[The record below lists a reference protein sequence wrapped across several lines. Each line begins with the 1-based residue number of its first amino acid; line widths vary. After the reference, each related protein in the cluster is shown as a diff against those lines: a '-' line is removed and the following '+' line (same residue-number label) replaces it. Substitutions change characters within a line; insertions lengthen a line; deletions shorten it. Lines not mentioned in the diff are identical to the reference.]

1 MIVVPPVQA
10 YGSPA
15 ALELGQRL
23 ANVISEYRASRPGT
37 TAEDVRQALRIA
49 GQTTGGGADRSRT
62 VLIVAAGVAA
72 LALLMPIVLRP
83 AAVRPGAGPWVPL
96 MMIGLI
102 AAVFLAIRAM
112 RR

>member
-1 MIVVPPVQA
+1 MIVVPPVHA

-23 ANVISEYRASRPGT
+23 ANVINEYRASRPGT
-37 TAEDVRQALRIA
+37 TGEDVRAALRIA
-49 GQTTGGGADRSRT
+49 GQTVGNGADRRRT
-62 VLIVAAGVAA
+62 VLIVAGVAA
-72 LALLMPIVLRP
+72 LAAMLMPIVLRP
-83 AAVRPGAGPWVPL
+83 GAVRPGAGPWVPL
-96 MMIGLI
+96 MMIGLV

>member
-37 TAEDVRQALRIA
+37 TADDVRQALRIA
-49 GQTTGGGADRSRT
+49 RQAAGDGADRSRT
-62 VLIVAAGVAA
+62 VLIVAGVVALAA
-72 LALLMPIVLRP
+72 LVMPIILRP
-83 AAVRPGAGPWVPL
+83 PAVRPGAGPWVPL
-96 MMIGLI
+96 MMIGLV